1 MAANYT
7 YKTHTYG
14 GVKLHI
20 IETKAS
26 NIKLVNTAQDGS
38 ANTLASSNNY
48 GINGAFFVMSGN
60 DEQHRNMV
68 LNIAYYN
75 GVCMKTGG
83 INKGD
88 AFKNDIGRGV
98 VGWDGTHVRYHENIK
113 SADAKALSYIDGKNT
128 WAQGGV
134 ALWLGT
140 KHWKDKFIEQNAG
153 QYVDKDANPA
163 LRTAMICDLGTSNKV
178 YLIITT
184 NATTVEKFRA
194 AIEDLFDINDDSG
207 LISEDFQGI
216 MLDGGGS
223 TQMSCANFEYTSTR
237 PIPEI
242 VALKSKS

>member
-48 GINGAFFVMSGN
+48 GINGAFFVMSEN
-60 DEQHRNMV
+60 KEEHANMV

-83 INKGD
+83 KNENDAIHNNVGKG
-88 AFKNDIGRGV
+88 I
-98 VGWDGTHVRYHENIK
+98 VGWDGTYARYHENVEY
-113 SADAKALSYIDGKNT
+113 ADELDYINGKNT

-140 KHWKDKFIEQNAG
+140 KYWKDKFIEQNADR
-153 QYVDKDANPA
+153 YIDETAYPA
-163 LRTAMICDLGTSNKV
+163 YRTAMICDLGTSNKV

-184 NATTVEKFRA
+184 NTTTVEKFRA

-207 LISEDFQGI
+207 LASEDFQGI
-216 MLDGGGS
+216 MLDGGSS
-223 TQMSCANFEYTSTR
+223 TQMYVDDKNIGNSAAV
-237 PIPEI
+237 PEHI
-242 VALKSKS
+242 ILVNDN